1 MCIRCLLIYVTD
13 PGRWS
18 DACCS
23 VKKAVDARSPFPPA
37 HPHLCTPTNRHSYP
51 SYSPTP
57 THATSHAQSTEQTQ
71 QTLREKGP
79 CWRDAAVLTPRRTS
93 WTHLSDVICSNLH
106 ASSTGGCP
114 YLLSRRFFLSLALH
128 SFSKIRNP
136 SVDAFIYPNCFPK
149 EEGQQSLGWTGS
161 Q

>member
-1 MCIRCLLIYVTD
+1 MLVVVLKKQLTHDRRSHLHTHTCAHLQTD
-13 PGRWS
+13 THIQAIHRHPLMQ
-18 DACCS
+18 
-23 VKKAVDARSPFPPA
+23 PA
-37 HPHLCTPTNRHSYP
+37 TLR
-51 SYSPTP
+51 
-57 THATSHAQSTEQTQ
+57 AQSK
-71 QTLREKGP
+71 LNKHREKFKGP